1 MKLKRKI
8 LNIFAALV
16 MVIGS
21 VPMAF
26 SSVHAEEPA
35 GEAPKSLK
43 TLKTNNDGTYDIT
56 LEVEGVSSNK
66 SDATKANVVV
76 VFDTSGSMNDAA
88 TFKVNTTGRYGLV
101 NNQYV
106 NLYHR
111 VGNGFNQ
118 RCELIEND
126 TTSGTTYV
134 NANCSNTYNGT
145 ARYEAASNRMD
156 VAKAAVNG
164 LATKLLSQNDP
175 TNEDFKDV
183 VEMAYI
189 GFATSVNT
197 TKNPT
202 TDLDTFK
209 GWVNNTAISTGNE
222 AGTNWEAALK
232 AANDVT
238 FNDNDKT
245 YIIFVSDGNPTFRD
259 SQYDSE
265 ATDCV
270 SGYSWYG
277 RFYCADETIWGSGHD
292 DPSPYRNFN
301 AAKDVA
307 DIIVANPNKE
317 LFAVGA
323 FGDADNMVNL
333 GGTYKDASNQA
344 ALEAAFDDIVDK
356 ITMGLSVA
364 DLQISDGITSATSMP
379 VKGTVGAF
387 RYSTPWGNN
396 EAGVDFAKATFEN
409 GTVHWNPG
417 HNKTLSNGEKASVT
431 FTVWP
436 SQEAMDCIANI
447 RNGNGCS
454 ISDDKLAE
462 YGLGKNSDGSFKL
475 LTNTEASFTYRT
487 VTTIEGTDEQSFSSV
502 SQPVTIPEKRDDTTL
517 PETTLDVRKK
527 WLDGL
532 DSDQRGDIRDVAV
545 DLYVDKAT
553 NPDPVRHYTFSNKD
567 ENGNEWIGRDE
578 NGKTAFTVAPGVM
591 KLLDGTPAT
600 EGLEEIA
607 KRIVTVDGNRYAV
620 LEEGHDYEFSDERY
634 TFNEGKESDH
644 YYITKYT
651 YHPMIV
657 NDGKI
662 HNVVFTKDAETGAET
677 AVIEP
682 AVLTK
687 LTLENTL
694 KGGIL
699 VSKVV
704 INNGEVD
711 NSIEEKYP
719 IRIYNIS
726 APKGFYRVNTYE
738 ADGVTLTADGKGEKK
753 EYINGEIKE
762 NITVNQKIIVTDVP
776 TGTTFEVDEQ
786 LPAGYTKRDIAYEVI
801 QHSETGVTTLPGVNK
816 VYGNASSTATV
827 TNHLTSGELKI
838 SKTVTADKEQY
849 LAKAQEK
856 EFNFTV
862 NIYKKQGEKTP
873 IITKSFSL
881 KHGDTPYS
889 IKNIPVG
896 FYYEVIEE
904 AKAGFTAVGG
914 TTKTGTISQGEN
926 KADFTNN
933 YSVSPLDGDDAKI
946 IANKKFVE
954 GREQFWKD
962 DEFVFLMYGNGETAE
977 SEPIK
982 KIGNSGSTEF
992 TVNITDAGTY
1002 TYRITEK
1009 ETDENNNS
1017 LFRPGVSR
1025 LEGDED
1031 IVVTIVVEDN
1041 EDGTLRLVSKTY
1053 SKASKTIFNTYEATN
1068 TWGEGETEGALK
1080 FDKVL
1085 EGRDWEDFDA
1095 FTFTISSQ
1103 DENAPMPKTTSVT
1116 VTKDDVENGKAS
1128 FDFGK
1133 IKYVTDDVDKSYS
1146 YLITETFDTDVM
1158 KSVEQSSDTANGIA
1172 ITVIVTDNEDGTL
1185 NLQVSEY
1192 NHTFTNI
1199 YTPDNVTTDDS
1210 ELTKTL
1216 FDLVKVVVDEQERFD
1231 GEEFVFTVESDDF
1244 ETRTLKVETA
1254 TTGVAEMDE
1263 PYVFEEP
1270 GTYTFTVKETAGNN
1284 SEVVYDDTVY
1294 TVEIEVV
1301 DNPEEGKLEIKNV
1314 KVNGKNSSKDTKLTF
1329 TNQYKP
1335 EMYNETGELTVKKI
1349 WEGGL
1354 NFQNTVTVRLTAAV
1368 EGEELWHKEE
1378 TISKL
1383 GSDWTV
1389 TFTGLYKYEHGKE
1402 ITYTIEEVGI
1412 LGAEEASFIVYG
1424 SEMTEDGKKSVEGK
1438 WISSKDGFDLI
1449 NTWEEAT
1456 NVYGGKDEFYIE
1468 KVNENGKPL
1477 ADVTFTIAGK
1487 DYKTN
1492 SKGLITVRVPEAIDV
1507 KTDKLS
1513 FTISE
1518 KATLE
1523 GYDLVEGSA
1532 TIKVTSESILKD
1544 VDEEELVNTYE
1555 KEYSYE
1561 KSGKEEFVWNN
1572 EKKTLVV
1579 TNNRSTAK
1587 SLTIRKEIAGIQAA
1601 VLREKGLEFTVSGPD
1616 DFSEQT
1622 VDFSEFTKV
1631 SEGVY
1636 EYQVAGKLPTGK
1648 YTVEES
1654 DASFEGLL
1662 GLTVSGDNGVVKQ
1675 LDSEA
1680 EVTFTIKNSYEKIRD
1695 VAFKV
1700 SKVWD
1705 DADDKDG
1712 IRPEELVVT
1721 LTRSGEDYKTAVLN
1735 EENGWTYEW
1744 VELPRAGEDAVAY
1757 EYSATEEEVE
1767 GYESD
1772 GGEMV
1777 DGELVFTNTH
1787 TPEPEPE
1794 PEPEPVDPCELGG
1807 CGKAD
1812 IPVIT
1817 PDTGKLVKSDTAGA
1831 NSSSV
1836 NYIIGIAAFIVL
1848 GFPVM
1853 LLGKRKEKA
1862 DRLTK

>member
-21 VPMAF
+21 VPIAF

-43 TLKTNNDGTYDIT
+43 TVTDNGDGTYDIT

-66 SDATKANVVV
+66 TDTTKANVVIIY
-76 VFDTSGSMNDAA
+76 DTSNSM
-88 TFKVNTTGRYGLV
+88 TYSI
-101 NNQYV
+101 
-106 NLYHR
+106 
-111 VGNGFNQ
+111 GNGSS
-118 RCELIEND
+118 
-126 TTSGTTYV
+126 TSRLSV
-134 NANCSNTYNGT
+134 ANSALNT
-145 ARYEAASNRMD
+145 
-156 VAKAAVNG
+156 
-164 LATKLLSQNDP
+164 LATELFKQNKPDDE
-175 TNEDFKDV
+175 NLKDMVEVAFLDFAENVK
-183 VEMAYI
+183 
-189 GFATSVNT
+189 TKHT
-197 TKNPT
+197 TPT
-202 TDLDTFK
+202 TDLETFQ
-209 GWVNNTAISTGNE
+209 GWIPTTTS
-222 AGTNWEAALK
+222 AGTNWEDAL
-232 AANDVT
+232 ATANGIT

-245 YIIFVSDGNPTFRD
+245 YVIFISDGSPT
-259 SQYDSE
+259 
-265 ATDCV
+265 
-270 SGYSWYG
+270 
-277 RFYCADETIWGSGHD
+277 
-292 DPSPYRNFN
+292 YRNSKYN
-301 AAKDVA
+301 DNARDCRRNKTCPPDAYGTGTGDPNDWNYGAAKLIA
-307 DIIVANPNKE
+307 DQIVNNPNKE
-317 LFAVGA
+317 FYSIGA
-323 FGDADNMVNL
+323 FGDVGNMQGL
-333 GGTYKDASNQA
+333 GGTYYSA
-344 ALEAAFDDIVDK
+344 ADETSLKNAFDEIVNK

-396 EAGVDFAKATFEN
+396 QPGVDFAKATYTN
-409 GTVHWNPG
+409 GTVHWDPG
-417 HNKTLSNGEKASVT
+417 HDKTLSNGEKASVT

-447 RNGNGCS
+447 RNGNGCA
-454 ISDDKLAE
+454 ISDEDLAA
-462 YGLGKNSDGSFKL
+462 YGLGKNSDGSYKL
-475 LTNTEASFTYRT
+475 LTNTSASFTYRT
-487 VTTIEGTDEQSFSSV
+487 VTTIEGTNQQTYSAV
-502 SQPVTIPEKRDDTTL
+502 SDPAVVIPEKRDDTKL
-517 PETTLDVRKK
+517 PETTLNVRKK
-527 WLDGL
+527 WMDGL
-532 DSDQRGDIRDVAV
+532 DDDQRGDISDVAV

-553 NPDPVRHYTFSNKD
+553 NSTPVRHYTFSQND
-567 ENGNEWIGRDE
+567 EVGNEWIGKDE
-578 NGKTAFTVAPGVM
+578 NGKSTFTVAPGVM
-591 KLLDGTPAT
+591 KWLDGTDAT
-600 EGLEEIA
+600 AGLEEVA
-607 KRIVTVDGNRYAV
+607 KRIVTVGDKRYAV
-620 LEEGHDYEFSDERY
+620 LEEGHDYEFSDEQY
-634 TFNEGKESDH
+634 TFNQGKESDH
-644 YYITKYT
+644 YYITKYV

-657 NDGKI
+657 DDGEI

-677 AVIEP
+677 AVIES

-704 INNGEVD
+704 MNNGQVD
-711 NSIEEKYP
+711 KTITDKYP

-726 APKGFYRVNTYE
+726 TPEGFYRVNTYE
-738 ADGVTLTADGKGEKK
+738 ADGVTLAENGKGEKK
-753 EYINGEIKE
+753 PYSNGEINE
-762 NITVNQKIIVTDVP
+762 EITVNQQILVTDVP

-786 LPAGYTKRDIAYEVI
+786 LPAGYTKRDIEYEVI
-801 QHSETGVTTLPGVNK
+801 LYNETGSTTLPGVNK

-904 AKAGFTAVGG
+904 TKAGFTAVGG

-992 TVNITDAGTY
+992 MVNITDAGTY

-1009 ETDENNNS
+1009 ETDENNDS

-1041 EDGTLRLVSKTY
+1041 EDGTLRLMSKTY

-1103 DENAPMPKTTSVT
+1103 DENAPMPKTTSIT
-1116 VTKDDVENGKAS
+1116 VTKDDVKNGKAS

-1133 IKYVTDDVDKSYS
+1133 IKYITDDVDKSYN

-1231 GEEFVFTVESDDF
+1231 GEEFVFTIESDDF

-1254 TTGVAEMDE
+1254 TSGVAEMDE

-1314 KVNGKNSSKDTKLTF
+1314 KVNGKNSSKNTKLTF

-1424 SEMTEDGKKSVEGK
+1424 SETTEDGKKSVEGK

-1449 NTWEEAT
+1449 NIWEEAT

-1468 KVNENGKPL
+1468 KVDENGKPL

-1492 SKGLITVRVPEAIDV
+1492 SKGLITVRVPEMIDV
-1507 KTDKLS
+1507 KADKLS

-1561 KSGKEEFVWNN
+1561 KSGKEEYVWNN

-1587 SLTIRKEIAGIQAA
+1587 SLTIRKEIAGIQEPFFFKI
-1601 VLREKGLEFTVSGPD
+1601 LSG
-1616 DFSEQT
+1616 
-1622 VDFSEFTKV
+1622 
-1631 SEGVY
+1631 
-1636 EYQVAGKLPTGK
+1636 
-1648 YTVEES
+1648 
-1654 DASFEGLL
+1654 
-1662 GLTVSGDNGVVKQ
+1662 N
-1675 LDSEA
+1675 
-1680 EVTFTIKNSYEKIRD
+1680 
-1695 VAFKV
+1695 
-1700 SKVWD
+1700 
-1705 DADDKDG
+1705 
-1712 IRPEELVVT
+1712 
-1721 LTRSGEDYKTAVLN
+1721 
-1735 EENGWTYEW
+1735 
-1744 VELPRAGEDAVAY
+1744 
-1757 EYSATEEEVE
+1757 
-1767 GYESD
+1767 
-1772 GGEMV
+1772 
-1777 DGELVFTNTH
+1777 
-1787 TPEPEPE
+1787 
-1794 PEPEPVDPCELGG
+1794 
-1807 CGKAD
+1807 
-1812 IPVIT
+1812 
-1817 PDTGKLVKSDTAGA
+1817 
-1831 NSSSV
+1831 
-1836 NYIIGIAAFIVL
+1836 
-1848 GFPVM
+1848 
-1853 LLGKRKEKA
+1853 
-1862 DRLTK
+1862 